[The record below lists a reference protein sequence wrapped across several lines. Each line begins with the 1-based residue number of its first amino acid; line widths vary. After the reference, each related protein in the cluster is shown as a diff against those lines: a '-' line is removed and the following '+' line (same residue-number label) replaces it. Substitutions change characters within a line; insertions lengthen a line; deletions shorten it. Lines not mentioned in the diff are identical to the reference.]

1 MKKLICIVLT
11 LAVLLSCAACA
22 KKQTD
27 EKTAA
32 METTIDRSSPEG
44 MFGHIDQTVPV
55 DGVYKIWSAVGVLN
69 MVNHPDAKFELLCDV
84 DMQGAV
90 LAPIGS
96 EQTPFTGSIE
106 GTNYN
111 IMNFTV
117 QGSGESFGF
126 VAVNKGSIQNLR
138 LQNVTFLPADNA
150 KFIGTCA
157 GINEGNISRCFV
169 SGAMDVTAAAA
180 GAVCGGLTGSNLG
193 KIVNVESAVD
203 VNVTAKNV
211 AFVGGITGTSKGGK
225 VDYTDMNGKLD
236 VTGANATVG
245 LFAGDVQDTI
255 FNGCA
260 FVGASNT
267 QDGKLFIN
275 FTGNSDD
282 DELVVALDGRWRDND
297 VAPMPENIAALRD
310 KVVNRMYEMGS
321 IEWHVKEEL
330 LHDCKCSQSACVG
343 IYTPDY
349 T

>member
-157 GINEGNISRCFV
+157 GINEGNISRCYYKVRLFPCHHKRNRIKSFFV
-169 SGAMDVTAAAA
+169 NILRHKTAADMYI
-180 GAVCGGLTGSNLG
+180 GNVHNL
-193 KIVNVESAVD
+193 KI
-203 VNVTAKNV
+203 
-211 AFVGGITGTSKGGK
+211 
-225 VDYTDMNGKLD
+225 
-236 VTGANATVG
+236 TVG
-245 LFAGDVQDTI
+245 CEIPVAAFILFGSKLI
-255 FNGCA
+255 FN
-260 FVGASNT
+260 FNLTV
-267 QDGKLFIN
+267 
-275 FTGNSDD
+275 
-282 DELVVALDGRWRDND
+282 
-297 VAPMPENIAALRD
+297 
-310 KVVNRMYEMGS
+310 
-321 IEWHVKEEL
+321 
-330 LHDCKCSQSACVG
+330 
-343 IYTPDY
+343 
-349 T
+349 